1 MKTPAATPSY
11 KTGLVTS
18 KDGTRMSYRQMGRE
32 PTLIWFLMVCED
44 LDALLRVTGAKDVFE
59 VSAGALVT
67 RKRSIK

>member
-1 MKTPAATPSY
+1 
-11 KTGLVTS
+11 
-18 KDGTRMSYRQMGRE
+18 MSYRQMGRE